1 MNDAFFMNLLK
12 PTELL
17 RILDDLELPFDQ
29 QLAE

>member
-17 RILDDLELPFDQ
+17 RTLDDLDLPFDQ